1 MKYCGTRPSIALTG
15 GWRSAISIVN
25 NHSQCGEGG
34 GFIRKL
40 STEVRRE
47 QIARAA
53 MHLMANQG
61 VKGLKI
67 AGIAHEVGVVPSA
80 IYRHFNN
87 KDQLLDA
94 VLDVLRQRFLGNVQR
109 VRENLEGPIEQ
120 LKELLF
126 LHVKLVLEYRALPR
140 ILFSEE
146 IYGGHPGRK
155 AQLYQILREY
165 LREVG
170 SMLRLG
176 QKQGMV
182 RSDLDP
188 EVAAVFFLGLI
199 QPSVILLHLSEGAF
213 DLPAHAEKA
222 WPLFEDA
229 IRMRGHGD

>member
-1 MKYCGTRPSIALTG
+1 MVPQ
-15 GWRSAISIVN
+15 ISHEAADEEKKAIVN
-25 NHSQCGEGG
+25 EHSQYREGG
-34 GFIRKL
+34 GFIPKL
-40 STEVRRE
+40 STEIRKE

-53 MHLMANQG
+53 MHLMANEG

-80 IYRHFNN
+80 IYRHFTN

-94 VLDVLRQRFLGNVQR
+94 VLDVLRQRLLGNVQR
-109 VRENLEGPIEQ
+109 VREDLHAPLDQ
-120 LKELLF
+120 LKQLLF
-126 LHVKLVLEYRALPR
+126 LHAKLVLEYRALPR
-140 ILFSEE
+140 ILFSVE

-155 AQLYQILREY
+155 AQLYQIIKEY
-165 LREVG
+165 LREVS

-199 QPSVILLHLSEGAF
+199 QPSVILLHLSEGLF
-213 DLPAHAEKA
+213 DLPAHAEKV

-229 IRMRGHGD
+229 VRKREHRS